1 MALLLAILDH
11 DNNSHVF
18 IDMFADA
25 FNSIMGTA
33 ARAFEDQRQQT
44 RKRKQATLPSSPVD
58 VALQIAMCMPIHDK
72 CFLEQSKLILAA
84 LSAYRLGRYFRLCCN
99 DMDGL
104 LAGMASSMVAESG
117 SQRAQSFFVLS
128 LDAAHGEAVEACTTD
143 LHHDDAN
150 RRTAVHG

>member
-25 FNSIMGTA
+25 FNNSIMGTA

-104 LAGMASSMVAESG
+104 LAGMASSMVAEQEPESAVILCRV
-117 SQRAQSFFVLS
+117 SK
-128 LDAAHGEAVEACTTD
+128 DAK
-143 LHHDDAN
+143 
-150 RRTAVHG
+150 